1 MTFWINAQLSPA
13 LAPWLTQRFGVEAF
27 SVRFLGLRD
36 ATDRHIFMAAR
47 DARAVVVS
55 KDSDFVT
62 LLESYGPPPQVI
74 WITAGNTS
82 NAKMKLVL
90 EKTFIAARDLLNAGE
105 ILVEIGDL

>member
-1 MTFWINAQLSPA
+1 
-13 LAPWLTQRFGVEAF
+13 
-27 SVRFLGLRD
+27 
-36 ATDRHIFMAAR
+36 MAAR
-47 DARAVVVS
+47 DARAVVIS

-62 LLESYGPPPQVI
+62 LLERYGLPPQVI

>member
-1 MTFWINAQLSPA
+1 M
-13 LAPWLTQRFGVEAF
+13 
-27 SVRFLGLRD
+27 RFLGLRD
-36 ATDRHIFMAAR
+36 ATDHHIFMAAR
-47 DARAVVVS
+47 DARAVVIS

-62 LLESYGPPPQVI
+62 LLERYGLPPQVI

-90 EKTFIAARDLLNAGE
+90 KKTFIEARDLLNAGE